1 VPHFENPRMVRGSDL
16 LVSWKPTRR
25 SEQPMHIAEIKQAAI
40 LLGGTVAARRSS
52 LLVKG
57 MAKQEE
63 TAA

>member
-1 VPHFENPRMVRGSDL
+1 
-16 LVSWKPTRR
+16 
-25 SEQPMHIAEIKQAAI
+25 MHIAEIKQAAI

>member
-1 VPHFENPRMVRGSDL
+1 
-16 LVSWKPTRR
+16 
-25 SEQPMHIAEIKQAAI
+25 MHIAEIKQAAI

-52 LLVKG
+52 LLVKW